1 MIAEADRARR
11 DTPIRVEELLPPIT
25 VAEVADLEGVSP
37 STIRRRIQLAREELF
52 GSLTMSGIYDRRRRG
67 KQRRLLQGRVC
78 AARDCD
84 NPLPQNASARR
95 QFCHSRCR
103 RREHYHRHQ

>member
-25 VAEVADLEGVSP
+25 LAEIADLEGVSP
-37 STIRRRIQLAREELF
+37 STVRRRIQLARDDLF
-52 GSLTMSGIYDRRRRG
+52 GSLTMSGIYYRRRRA
-67 KQRRLLQGRVC
+67 KQKRLLQGRFC

-84 NPLPQNASARR
+84 KALPQNASARR

-103 RREHYHRHQ
+103 RREHHHRHQ